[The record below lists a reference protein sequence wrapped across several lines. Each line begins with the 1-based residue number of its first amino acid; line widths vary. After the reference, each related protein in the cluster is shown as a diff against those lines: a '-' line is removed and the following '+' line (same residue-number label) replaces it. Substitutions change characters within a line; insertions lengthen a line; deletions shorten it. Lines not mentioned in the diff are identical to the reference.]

1 MDEMYLVLLAGTLAG
16 LGAAFIGVIIFH
28 RNRLRTHMIFRER
41 VEAERTAL
49 QDAISELDKEELVET
64 DAGKELMQVSR
75 ASIQQFG
82 YARENPTT
90 SLKRHN
96 YDLLKQI
103 DEDRKRFAESEER
116 LAAVASLLQKSD
128 ERLENLRKEN
138 TELRLTNS
146 LKTSVPSTDSAQT
159 EKELRITLEQVAR
172 LQNQLAEA
180 NMRFIEAEVGGI
192 TVFSQELRET
202 LSATLQ
208 YIDLLLDESVG
219 TLNPT
224 QRNFLETTKASTTR
238 LHNVIEDFYQ
248 VRRSNAEFNA
258 LARDPVDLN
267 LIVDEALAQ
276 INSEARAK
284 RLTLNVHLPEKLAP
298 VYADREAL
306 GQILR
311 RILSNATAVSAL
323 QGTIDVRVQIKTNE
337 GKEYI
342 LIEVSDTGGGIPA
355 EDLGRVF
362 APSYRAGDLHARG
375 VGETGMGLFIA
386 KTLTEA
392 QNGRIWVDTEP
403 GVGSTFNVL
412 IPISGYTPVDEKTG
426 E

>member
-28 RNRLRTHMIFRER
+28 RNRLRTHIIFRER

-138 TELRLTNS
+138 TELRITNS
-146 LKTSVPSTDSAQT
+146 LKTSVPFTDSAQT

-258 LARDPVDLN
+258 LAHDPVDLN
-267 LIVDEALAQ
+267 SVIEEALAETGG
-276 INSEARAK
+276 EARAK
-284 RLTLNVHLPEKLAP
+284 RLTRNVHLTEKLAP
-298 VYADREAL
+298 DYADSEAL
-306 GQILR
+306 GQILN
-311 RILSNATAVSAL
+311 RIISNAPQVSTLQEAIAV
-323 QGTIDVRVQIKTNE
+323 
-337 GKEYI
+337 
-342 LIEVSDTGGGIPA
+342 
-355 EDLGRVF
+355 
-362 APSYRAGDLHARG
+362 RG
-375 VGETGMGLFIA
+375 
-386 KTLTEA
+386 TLTP
-392 QNGRIWVDTEP
+392 NDC
-403 GVGSTFNVL
+403 
-412 IPISGYTPVDEKTG
+412 
-426 E
+426 